1 MASISKNLLISG
13 GTGFVGSAIAR
24 AFAEK
29 YPTCAITVIDQNP
42 PSAEHALPKGVLYM
56 QVDITSVEGL
66 KKAFAA
72 VHPDIVVHTAGLI
85 PGLVERFRRRLESEV
100 WQVNV
105 EGTRNMLNESKQTG
119 VEVFIYTSSCCVV
132 TDDTVNPCPNI
143 DEEWPC
149 SLRSTIYGESK
160 AVAEALVLK
169 ASSSDMATCAL
180 RPSVLCGPGDCQ
192 LLPAI
197 HACIANHETSFL
209 IGDGLNLWDITHVDN
224 VADAHVLAIENLLS
238 SRTAAGEAF
247 FIQNN
252 EPITFRDLC
261 LAIWAQ
267 FGHFPPF
274 QVRIPK
280 TMAYIVGFACETVTW
295 AMGTTATL
303 SRGSVRD
310 ACAIRY
316 ASGKKAKE
324 ILGYEARIG
333 IEEAIRLSCEVSHR
347 APTIPSLKL
356 VLKALGLRFSSL
368 SCSTSNHRCH
378 RESRVPVNFCGD
390 SDRVSTANYGDFQP
404 CE

>member
-1 MASISKNLLISG
+1 
-13 GTGFVGSAIAR
+13 
-24 AFAEK
+24 
-29 YPTCAITVIDQNP
+29 
-42 PSAEHALPKGVLYM
+42 
-56 QVDITSVEGL
+56 
-66 KKAFAA
+66 
-72 VHPDIVVHTAGLI
+72 
-85 PGLVERFRRRLESEV
+85 
-100 WQVNV
+100 
-105 EGTRNMLNESKQTG
+105 
-119 VEVFIYTSSCCVV
+119 
-132 TDDTVNPCPNI
+132 
-143 DEEWPC
+143 
-149 SLRSTIYGESK
+149 
-160 AVAEALVLK
+160 
-169 ASSSDMATCAL
+169 MATCAL

-238 SRTAAGEAF
+238 TRTAAGEAF

-347 APTIPSLKL
+347 AHTIPSLKL
-356 VLKALGLRFSSL
+356 VLKAPGLRFSSL